1 MSRTKNIIDLMRMMQ
16 ASAGETYFALRDGV
30 VAGIEDLEAELAA
43 AQADH
48 AYAIRMFD
56 QKEAACLKALEERDS
71 AVARLRYL
79 YDDTMSK
86 LIWHD
91 KPPISFDQY
100 AFNIDAAR
108 KEEGK

>member
-1 MSRTKNIIDLMRMMQ
+1 MDDRIITHAM
-16 ASAGETYFALRDGV
+16 
-30 VAGIEDLEAELAA
+30 LEAEMMDKIEQLEADLAA

-48 AYAIRMFD
+48 ERELTLILAD
-56 QKEAACLKALEERDS
+56 NLDHQALLLDAEGKIERLMAERDA

-79 YDDTMSK
+79 YDDLMSK

-108 KEEGK
+108 KEGEK